1 MQRVRDAHSGNT
13 SHRRLD
19 AENLLDLDLDAAKAQ
34 LWDSFLHARLGD
46 VSRNRPLL
54 LIDIDGVL
62 NVYGVSSCPDGY
74 AEHLLF
80 PEDDEPTRLAAA
92 HGPWLR
98 ELAVEF
104 DLVWASGWGFEAHA
118 RLGPI
123 LGVDEFPFVPMPA
136 IPFAPRDKIPAV
148 AGYVGD
154 RPVVWIDDL
163 VVPEARDWAA
173 ARSAPTLL
181 IETDHT
187 CGLLRE
193 HVDEALSWA
202 RHH

>member
-1 MQRVRDAHSGNT
+1 MQDWGS
-13 SHRRLD
+13 
-19 AENLLDLDLDAAKAQ
+19 EPQ
-34 LWDSFLHARLGD
+34 
-46 VSRNRPLL
+46 RPLL

-123 LGVDEFPFVPMPA
+123 LGVDESPFVPMPA
-136 IPFAPRDKIPAV
+136 IPVDPRYKI
-148 AGYVGD
+148 
-154 RPVVWIDDL
+154 L
-163 VVPEARDWAA
+163 AA
-173 ARSAPTLL
+173 A
-181 IETDHT
+181 
-187 CGLLRE
+187 GK
-193 HVDEALSWA
+193 VGG
-202 RHH
+202 RHGVRLDYGCV